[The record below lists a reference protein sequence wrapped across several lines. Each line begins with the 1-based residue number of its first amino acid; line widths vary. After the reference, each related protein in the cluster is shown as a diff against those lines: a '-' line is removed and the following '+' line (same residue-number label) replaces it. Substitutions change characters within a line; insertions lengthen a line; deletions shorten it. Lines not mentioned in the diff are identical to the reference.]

1 MKKTKIAFSGI
12 GGVGGYYGGRMAARY
27 ADDPQVEI
35 DFMGRGENL
44 RVIQSQGITIDLEQE
59 GKTIIAHPHQ
69 ATDVP
74 AEIGP
79 VDYLFCCTK
88 GYDLE
93 ANIRQLQPMI
103 GPETII
109 IPLLNGLGIPERIQ
123 ALCPGR
129 TIWGGCVYIG
139 ARLIAPGTV
148 SLFSKK
154 ERFYFGGETFP
165 DRQAA
170 LLKLLTDAGINAFNP
185 DDIQQRIWKKFYM
198 ISTAATTTSYFD
210 QPLNEV
216 IAQHH
221 DDFIAIS
228 EELAA
233 VARAAHA
240 GLPEDIVVSSLAAQQ
255 MMPPGSTTSMHTDFK
270 NCKPTELE
278 SLTGYV
284 IRLGEQLGIATP
296 TYRRM
301 YEKLRALR

>member
-27 ADDPQVEI
+27 ANDPQVEI

-44 RVIQSQGITIDLEQE
+44 RVIQSQGITINLEQE
-59 GKTIIAHPHQ
+59 GRRIIAHPNK

-103 GPETII
+103 GSETIV

-139 ARLIAPGTV
+139 ARLIAPGMV

-154 ERFYFGGETFP
+154 ERFYFGGKSYPE
-165 DRQAA
+165 RQTT
-170 LLKLLTDAGINAFNP
+170 LLKLLTEAGINAFNP
-185 DDIQQRIWKKFYM
+185 EDIQQRIWKKFYM

-210 QPLNEV
+210 QPLDEV
-216 IAQHH
+216 ISQHQEE
-221 DDFIAIS
+221 FIAIS
-228 EELAA
+228 KELAA
-233 VARAAHA
+233 VAHAAHA
-240 GLPEDIVVSSLAAQQ
+240 GLPDDIVASSLAAQQ

-270 NCKPTELE
+270 QGKPTELE
-278 SLTGYV
+278 SLTGFV
-284 IRLGEQLGIATP
+284 IRLGEQLGIPTP
-296 TYRRM
+296 TYHRM
-301 YEKLRALR
+301 YEKLRSL

>member
-1 MKKTKIAFSGI
+1 MSKIKIAFSGI
-12 GGVGGYYGGRMAARY
+12 GGVGGYYGGRMAAHY
-27 ADDPQVEI
+27 ADSEQVDI
-35 DFMGRGENL
+35 YFIGRGENL
-44 RVIQSQGITIDLEQE
+44 KAIQDKGLTLRIEAEQR
-59 GKTIIAHPHQ
+59 TLSVHPRL
-69 ATDVP
+69 ATDQP
-74 AEIGP
+74 AAVGP

-93 ANIRQLQPMI
+93 ANVRQLQPLI
-103 GPETII
+103 GQETVV

-148 SLFSKK
+148 TLFSKK
-154 ERFYFGGETFP
+154 ERFFFGGETLRH
-165 DRQAA
+165 RQTA
-170 LLKLLTDAGINAFNP
+170 LWKLLTDAGINAFNT

-240 GLPEDIVVSSLAAQQ
+240 GLPNDIVESSLEAQQ

-270 NCKPTELE
+270 NGKPTELE

-284 IRLGEQLGIATP
+284 IRLGERFGIATP

-301 YEKLRALR
+301 YEKLRLL

>member
-1 MKKTKIAFSGI
+1 MSKIKIAFSGI
-12 GGVGGYYGGRMAARY
+12 GGVGGYYGGRMAAHY
-27 ADDPQVEI
+27 ADSEQVDI
-35 DFMGRGENL
+35 YFVGRGDNL
-44 RVIQSQGITIDLEQE
+44 
-59 GKTIIAHPHQ
+59 KTIQAQGLTLRIETEQRTFSAHPRL
-69 ATDVP
+69 ATDQPTVV
-74 AEIGP
+74 GP

-93 ANIRQLQPMI
+93 ANVRQLQPMI
-103 GPETII
+103 GSETVI

-123 ALCPGR
+123 ALCPGQ

-154 ERFYFGGETFP
+154 ERFFFGGETLRH
-165 DRQAA
+165 RQTE

-221 DDFIAIS
+221 DDFMAIS

-240 GLPEDIVVSSLAAQQ
+240 GLPDDIVESSLAAQQ
-255 MMPPGSTTSMHTDFK
+255 MMPPGSTTSMHTDFRNGK
-270 NCKPTELE
+270 HTELE

-284 IRLGEQLGIATP
+284 VRLGEQLGIATP
-296 TYRRM
+296 NYRRM
-301 YEKLRALR
+301 YEQLKNR

>member
-1 MKKTKIAFSGI
+1 MSKIKIAFSGI
-12 GGVGGYYGGRMAARY
+12 GGVGGYYGGQMAAHY
-27 ADDPQVEI
+27 TDSEQVDI
-35 DFMGRGENL
+35 YFIGRGENL
-44 RVIQSQGITIDLEQE
+44 RAIQANGLTLRIETEHRTLSV
-59 GKTIIAHPHQ
+59 HPQ
-69 ATDVP
+69 LATDQP
-74 AEIGP
+74 AVVGP

-103 GPETII
+103 GPETVI

-148 SLFSKK
+148 TLFSKK
-154 ERFYFGGETFP
+154 ERFYFGGETLRY
-165 DRQAA
+165 RQTE

-185 DDIQQRIWKKFYM
+185 EDIQQRIWKKFFM
-198 ISTAATTTSYFD
+198 ISTAATATSYFD
-210 QPLNEV
+210 QPLDEV

-233 VARAAHA
+233 VAQAAHA
-240 GLPEDIVVSSLAAQQ
+240 QLPNDIVESSLAAQQ

-270 NCKPTELE
+270 QGKPTELE

-301 YEKLRALR
+301 YEKLRS

>member
-1 MKKTKIAFSGI
+1 MSKIKIAFSGI
-12 GGVGGYYGGRMAARY
+12 GGVGGYYGGRMVAHY
-27 ADDPQVEI
+27 ADSELVDI
-35 DFMGRGENL
+35 YFIGRGENL
-44 RVIQSQGITIDLEQE
+44 KAIQANGLTLHIEAEQR
-59 GKTIIAHPHQ
+59 TLSVHPRL
-69 ATDVP
+69 ATDQP
-74 AEIGP
+74 AAAGP

-93 ANIRQLQPMI
+93 ANVRQLQPLI
-103 GPETII
+103 SQETVV

-148 SLFSKK
+148 TLFSKK
-154 ERFYFGGETFP
+154 ERFFFGGETLRH
-165 DRQAA
+165 RQTA
-170 LLKLLTDAGINAFNP
+170 LWKLLTDAGINAFNP

-240 GLPEDIVVSSLAAQQ
+240 GLPNDIVESSLAAQQ

-270 NCKPTELE
+270 NGKPTELE

-284 IRLGEQLGIATP
+284 IRLGERFGIATP
-296 TYRRM
+296 TSRRM
-301 YEKLRALR
+301 YEKLRLL

>member
-1 MKKTKIAFSGI
+1 MSKIKIAFSGI
-12 GGVGGYYGGRMAARY
+12 GGVGGYYGGQMAAHY
-27 ADDPQVEI
+27 TDSEQVDI
-35 DFMGRGENL
+35 YFIGRGENL
-44 RVIQSQGITIDLEQE
+44 RAIQANGLTLRIETEHRTLSV
-59 GKTIIAHPHQ
+59 HPQ
-69 ATDVP
+69 LATDQP
-74 AEIGP
+74 AVVGP

-103 GPETII
+103 GPETVI

-148 SLFSKK
+148 TLFSKK
-154 ERFYFGGETFP
+154 ERFYFGGETLRY
-165 DRQAA
+165 RQTE

-185 DDIQQRIWKKFYM
+185 EDIQQRIWKKFFM

-210 QPLNEV
+210 QPLDEV

-233 VARAAHA
+233 VAQAAHA
-240 GLPEDIVVSSLAAQQ
+240 QLPNDIVESSLAAQQ

-270 NCKPTELE
+270 QGKPTELE

-301 YEKLRALR
+301 YEKLRS

>member
-1 MKKTKIAFSGI
+1 MSKIKIAFSGI
-12 GGVGGYYGGRMAARY
+12 GGVGGYYGGRMAAHY
-27 ADDPQVEI
+27 ADSEQVDI
-35 DFMGRGENL
+35 YFIGRGENL
-44 RVIQSQGITIDLEQE
+44 KAIQDKGLTLRIEAEQR
-59 GKTIIAHPHQ
+59 ALSVHPRL
-69 ATDVP
+69 ATDQP
-74 AEIGP
+74 AAVGP

-93 ANIRQLQPMI
+93 ANVRQLQPLI
-103 GPETII
+103 GQETVV

-148 SLFSKK
+148 TLFSKK
-154 ERFYFGGETFP
+154 ERFFFGGETLRH
-165 DRQAA
+165 RQTA
-170 LLKLLTDAGINAFNP
+170 LWKLLTDAGINAFNT

-240 GLPEDIVVSSLAAQQ
+240 GLPNDIVESSLEAQQ

-270 NCKPTELE
+270 NGKPTELE

-284 IRLGEQLGIATP
+284 IRLGERFGIATP

-301 YEKLRALR
+301 YEKLRLL

>member
-1 MKKTKIAFSGI
+1 MSKIKIAFSGI
-12 GGVGGYYGGRMAARY
+12 GGVGGYYGGQMAAHY
-27 ADDPQVEI
+27 TDSEQVDI
-35 DFMGRGENL
+35 YFIGRGENL
-44 RVIQSQGITIDLEQE
+44 RAIQANGLTLRIETEHRTLSV
-59 GKTIIAHPHQ
+59 HPQ
-69 ATDVP
+69 LATDQP
-74 AEIGP
+74 AVVGP

-103 GPETII
+103 GPETVI

-165 DRQAA
+165 ERQTA

-185 DDIQQRIWKKFYM
+185 KDIQQRIWKKFYM
-198 ISTAATTTSYFD
+198 ISTASTTTSYFD

-216 IAQHH
+216 ISQHH
-221 DDFIAIS
+221 AEFIAIS
-228 EELAA
+228 EELTA

-240 GLPEDIVVSSLAAQQ
+240 GLPDDIVASSLAAQQ

-270 NCKPTELE
+270 QGKSTELE

-284 IRLGEQLGIATP
+284 IRLGKQVGIPTP
-296 TYRRM
+296 TYCRM
-301 YEKLRALR
+301 YERLRLL